1 MIGGPSPAK
10 LAARLTAVAQVW
22 ITDSSADR
30 NDRAQRRLLAA
41 VEAAQPA
48 TLNQVAQKVGRGAP
62 AVSRS
67 VEALVRAGLIDR
79 TADPDNRRRL
89 ALTVTEAGRDLL
101 NSPPK
106 GNELAARLERFAQSE
121 LRALERAVEI
131 LEQRH

>member
-10 LAARLTAVAQVW
+10 LAARLTAVAQDW
-22 ITDSSADR
+22 ITDSSAAR

-89 ALTVTEAGRDLL
+89 ALTVTEAGRDVL

-121 LRALERAVEI
+121 LRALERAAEI

>member
-131 LEQRH
+131 IEQRH

>member
-10 LAARLTAVAQVW
+10 LAARLTAVAQNW

>member
-1 MIGGPSPAK
+1 MIGGPSAAK
-10 LAARLTAVAQVW
+10 LAARLTAVAQEW
-22 ITDSSADR
+22 ITDGSAAR
-30 NDRAQRRLLAA
+30 TDRAHRRLLAA

-48 TLNQVAQKVGRGAP
+48 TLNQVAQKVARGAP

-67 VEALVRAGLIDR
+67 VETLVRAGLIDR

>member
-10 LAARLTAVAQVW
+10 LAARLTAVAQDW
-22 ITDSSADR
+22 ITDSSAAR

-121 LRALERAVEI
+121 LRALERAAEI